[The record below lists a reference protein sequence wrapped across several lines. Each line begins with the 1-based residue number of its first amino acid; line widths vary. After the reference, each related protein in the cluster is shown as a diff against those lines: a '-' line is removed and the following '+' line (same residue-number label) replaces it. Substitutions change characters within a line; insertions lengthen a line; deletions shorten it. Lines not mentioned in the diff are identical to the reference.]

1 MARPHFTKII
11 TGECNMTESTFDAAN
26 SENANATKDPAFDPA
41 TRIEFL
47 EQELTRLES
56 EKQDLLRLAQ
66 TRQAEFENFRRR
78 SERERQETVEL
89 ASAETVK
96 TLLPVFDDFDRAIQV
111 QTADSNYAKG
121 VELIHS
127 RLQELLSRMGLEAI
141 ETEGKIFDPNLH
153 HGIDLV
159 ETDEA
164 EDQSILAEFQKGYNF
179 RGKLLR
185 PSMVRV
191 AVKK

>member
-1 MARPHFTKII
+1 
-11 TGECNMTESTFDAAN
+11 MTESTFDAAN
-26 SENANATKDPAFDPA
+26 SENANATSDAALDPAA
-41 TRIEFL
+41 RIEFL
-47 EQELTRLES
+47 EQELIRLES

-89 ASAETVK
+89 ATAESVK
-96 TLLPVFDDFDRAIQV
+96 TLLPVFDDFERAVQV
-111 QTADSNYAKG
+111 QTTDSNYAKG

-127 RLQELLSRMGLEAI
+127 RLQEVLARMGLEAI
-141 ETEGKIFDPNLH
+141 ETAGKIFDPNLH
-153 HGIDLV
+153 HGIDMV

>member
-1 MARPHFTKII
+1 
-11 TGECNMTESTFDAAN
+11 MTESTFDAAN
-26 SENANATKDPAFDPA
+26 SETAHAAQDLAIDPA

-56 EKQDLLRLAQ
+56 EKQDFLRLAQ

-89 ASAETVK
+89 ATAETVK
-96 TLLPVFDDFDRAIQV
+96 TLLPAFDDFERAIQV
-111 QTADSNYAKG
+111 QTADTNYAKG

-127 RLQELLSRMGLEAI
+127 RLQELLARMGLEPI
-141 ETEGKIFDPNLH
+141 DTSGKLFDPNLH
-153 HGIDLV
+153 HGIDMV

-179 RGKLLR
+179 RGKLRR
-185 PSMVRV
+185 PSLVHV